1 MTATRSFITTLI
13 LIFLYACSEN
23 SGVQVVDT
31 DTGTPPPITAN
42 LVAFNGATSAVAASP
57 VAASPGIFPAPESA
71 PASDGKW
78 VVTHDQVKVT
88 FTAITFDG
96 PSGGETVTVGNC
108 EVTFNF
114 ATASLSQALT
124 CSIEVPAGTHDKIG
138 FIAEGTNQVLID
150 DATNGIYT
158 DPNSATLLSTTVP
171 AGGAQFVPLTNSLA
185 DPDGTFGGSF
195 FLANS
200 VEFSEGDNININIIG
215 DLTHALFVEVN
226 NGTATFD
233 VGLWAVQQAGIHV
246 FVSLNDLGKINYYS
260 ASATGLTYRKEAIFA
275 ADESSVD
282 IRIYYVANNQP
293 TFLFLESGNV
303 GSEACGGG
311 SVPSQASAA
320 DASTSPA
327 DASGGRAGGYLGL
340 DSNGVLG
347 WARPQTL
354 AWDVYVAIFAM
365 NEAQSLGDTSAMRCQ
380 DTSTDPAPAGGSFSP
395 GAPNITT
402 PNAEVTLT
410 LVAN

>member
-1 MTATRSFITTLI
+1 MKTTRSIITTMILI
-13 LIFLYACSEN
+13 LLYACGESTVRPGSGHGHGN
-23 SGVQVVDT
+23 STTHHSQSRGLQWSHVSRDRIT
-31 DTGTPPPITAN
+31 RYFFPPPPPPPPLPRQAM
-42 LVAFNGATSAVAASP
+42 
-57 VAASPGIFPAPESA
+57 
-71 PASDGKW
+71 GKW
-78 VVTHDQVKVT
+78 VVTPNQVKVT

-138 FIAEGTNQVLID
+138 FIAEETTQVLID

-215 DLTHALFVEVN
+215 DLTHALFVEIN

-233 VGLWAVQQAGIHV
+233 VGLWAVQEAGIPRLC
-246 FVSLNDLGKINYYS
+246 FTK
-260 ASATGLTYRKEAIFA
+260 
-275 ADESSVD
+275 
-282 IRIYYVANNQP
+282 
-293 TFLFLESGNV
+293 
-303 GSEACGGG
+303 
-311 SVPSQASAA
+311 
-320 DASTSPA
+320 
-327 DASGGRAGGYLGL
+327 
-340 DSNGVLG
+340 
-347 WARPQTL
+347 
-354 AWDVYVAIFAM
+354 
-365 NEAQSLGDTSAMRCQ
+365 
-380 DTSTDPAPAGGSFSP
+380 
-395 GAPNITT
+395 
-402 PNAEVTLT
+402 
-410 LVAN
+410 

>member
-1 MTATRSFITTLI
+1 MILI
-13 LIFLYACSEN
+13 LLYACGEST
-23 SGVQVVDT
+23 GVQVVGT
-31 DTGTPPPITAN
+31 DTGTPQPITAN
-42 LVAFNGATSAVAASP
+42 LVAFNGATSAVTASP
-57 VAASPGIFPAPESA
+57 VIFPAPAPAAAPA

-78 VVTHDQVKVT
+78 VVTPNQVKVT

-108 EVTFNF
+108 EVIFNF

-124 CSIEVPAGTHDKIG
+124 CSIEVSAGTHDKIG
-138 FIAEGTNQVLID
+138 FIAEETTQVLID

-233 VGLWAVQQAGIHV
+233 VGLWAVQEAGIRV

-282 IRIYYVANNQP
+282 IRIYYVADNQP

-303 GSEACGGG
+303 GNESCGGG

-320 DASTSPA
+320 DPSTSPA

-365 NEAQSLGDTSAMRCQ
+365 DEAQSLGDTSTMQCQ
-380 DTSTDPAPAGGSFSP
+380 DTSTDPAPVGGSFSS
-395 GAPNITT
+395 GAPNITS
-402 PNAEVTLT
+402 PNAQVSLT

>member
-1 MTATRSFITTLI
+1 MKTTRSILTTLTLI
-13 LIFLYACSEN
+13 LLCACGES
-23 SGVQVVDT
+23 SGGIQGV
-31 DTGTPPPITAN
+31 DTGTPQPITAN

-78 VVTHDQVKVT
+78 VVTPDQVKVT
-88 FTAITFDG
+88 FTAITFDR

-138 FIAEGTNQVLID
+138 FIAEETTQVLID

-215 DLTHALFVEVN
+215 DLTHAVFVEVN

-233 VGLWAVQQAGIHV
+233 VGLWAVQQAGIRV

-260 ASATGLTYRKEAIFA
+260 GSATGLTYRKEAIFSNN
-275 ADESSVD
+275 ESSVD
-282 IRIYYVANNQP
+282 IRIYYVADNQP

-303 GSEACGGG
+303 GSESCGGG

-327 DASGGRAGGYLGL
+327 DASGTRAGGYLGL

-365 NEAQSLGDTSAMRCQ
+365 NEAQSLGDTSTMQCQ
-380 DTSTDPAPAGGSFSP
+380 DTSTDPAPAGGSFSS
-395 GAPNITT
+395 GAPNITS
-402 PNAEVTLT
+402 PDAQVTLT

>member
-1 MTATRSFITTLI
+1 MILI
-13 LIFLYACSEN
+13 LLYACGEST
-23 SGVQVVDT
+23 GVQVVDT
-31 DTGTPPPITAN
+31 DTGTPQPITAN
-42 LVAFNGATSAVAASP
+42 LVAFNGATSAVTASP
-57 VAASPGIFPAPESA
+57 VIFPAAAPAPASA

-78 VVTHDQVKVT
+78 VVTPNQVKVT

-138 FIAEGTNQVLID
+138 FIAEETTQVLID

-233 VGLWAVQQAGIHV
+233 VGLWAVQEAGIRV

-282 IRIYYVANNQP
+282 IRIYYVADNQP

-303 GSEACGGG
+303 GNESCGGG

-320 DASTSPA
+320 DPSTSPA

-365 NEAQSLGDTSAMRCQ
+365 NEAQSLGDTSTMQCQ
-380 DTSTDPAPAGGSFSP
+380 DTSTDPAPVGGSFSS
-395 GAPNITT
+395 GAPNITS
-402 PNAEVTLT
+402 PNAQVSLT

>member
-1 MTATRSFITTLI
+1 MTATRSIITTLI
-13 LIFLYACSEN
+13 LIFLYACGES

-31 DTGTPPPITAN
+31 DTGTPQPITAN
-42 LVAFNGATSAVAASP
+42 LVAFNGATSAVTASP
-57 VAASPGIFPAPESA
+57 VVFPAPAPASA

-78 VVTHDQVKVT
+78 VVTPDQVKVT

-138 FIAEGTNQVLID
+138 YIAEETTQVLID

-171 AGGAQFVPLTNSLA
+171 AGGAQFVPLTNPLA

-233 VGLWAVQQAGIHV
+233 VGLWAVQEAGIRV

-282 IRIYYVANNQP
+282 IRIYHVADNQP

-303 GSEACGGG
+303 GNESCGGG

-365 NEAQSLGDTSAMRCQ
+365 NEAQSLGDTSTMQCQ
-380 DTSTDPAPAGGSFSP
+380 DTSTDPAPAGGSFSS
-395 GAPNITT
+395 GAPNITS
-402 PNAEVTLT
+402 PDAQVTLT

>member
-1 MTATRSFITTLI
+1 MTATRSIITTLI
-13 LIFLYACSEN
+13 LIFLYACGES
-23 SGVQVVDT
+23 SGVQVVDMDP
-31 DTGTPPPITAN
+31 DTGTPQPITGN
-42 LVAFNGATSAVAASP
+42 LVAFNGATSAVTASP
-57 VAASPGIFPAPESA
+57 VVFPAPASA

-78 VVTHDQVKVT
+78 VVTPDQVKVA

-108 EVTFNF
+108 EVTFDF

-138 FIAEGTNQVLID
+138 FIAEGTTQVLID

-233 VGLWAVQQAGIHV
+233 VGLWAVQQAGIRV

-275 ADESSVD
+275 ANESSVD
-282 IRIYYVANNQP
+282 IRIYYVADNQP

-303 GSEACGGG
+303 GNESCGGG

-365 NEAQSLGDTSAMRCQ
+365 DEAQSLGDTSTMQCQ
-380 DTSTDPAPAGGSFSP
+380 DTSTDPAPAGGSFSS
-395 GAPNITT
+395 GAPNITS
-402 PNAEVTLT
+402 PNAAVTLT

>member
-1 MTATRSFITTLI
+1 MILI
-13 LIFLYACSEN
+13 LLYACGEST
-23 SGVQVVDT
+23 GVQVVDT
-31 DTGTPPPITAN
+31 DTGTPQPITAN
-42 LVAFNGATSAVAASP
+42 LVAFNGATSAVTASP
-57 VAASPGIFPAPESA
+57 VIFPAPAPAPASA

-78 VVTHDQVKVT
+78 VVTPNQVKVT

-138 FIAEGTNQVLID
+138 FIAEETTQVLID

-233 VGLWAVQQAGIHV
+233 VGLWAVQEAGIRV

-282 IRIYYVANNQP
+282 IRIYYVADNQP

-303 GSEACGGG
+303 GNESCGGG

-320 DASTSPA
+320 DPSTSPA

-365 NEAQSLGDTSAMRCQ
+365 NEAQSLGDTSTMQCQ
-380 DTSTDPAPAGGSFSP
+380 DTSTDPAPVGGSFSS
-395 GAPNITT
+395 GAPNITS
-402 PNAEVTLT
+402 PNAQVSLT

>member
-1 MTATRSFITTLI
+1 MKTTRSIITTMILI
-13 LIFLYACSEN
+13 LLYACGEST
-23 SGVQVVDT
+23 GVQVVDT
-31 DTGTPPPITAN
+31 DTGTPQPITAN
-42 LVAFNGATSAVAASP
+42 LVAFNGATSAVTASP
-57 VAASPGIFPAPESA
+57 VIFPAAAPAPASA

-78 VVTHDQVKVT
+78 VVTPNQVKVT

-138 FIAEGTNQVLID
+138 FIAEETTQVLID

-200 VEFSEGDNININIIG
+200 VEFSEGDNINIIG

-233 VGLWAVQQAGIHV
+233 VGLWAVQEAGIRV

-282 IRIYYVANNQP
+282 IRIYYVADNQP

-303 GSEACGGG
+303 GNESCGGG

-320 DASTSPA
+320 DPSTSPA

-365 NEAQSLGDTSAMRCQ
+365 NEAQSLGDTSTMQCQ
-380 DTSTDPAPAGGSFSP
+380 DTSTDPAPVGGSFSS
-395 GAPNITT
+395 GAPNITS
-402 PNAEVTLT
+402 PNAQVSLT